1 VLHQID
7 VGQNEGINYI
17 YLQKQTNGA
26 TIEYVKRFQV
36 LQMGLIHGGD

>member
-1 VLHQID
+1 MA
-7 VGQNEGINYI
+7 QNEGGNYI
-17 YLQKQTNGA
+17 YLQKQTSRA